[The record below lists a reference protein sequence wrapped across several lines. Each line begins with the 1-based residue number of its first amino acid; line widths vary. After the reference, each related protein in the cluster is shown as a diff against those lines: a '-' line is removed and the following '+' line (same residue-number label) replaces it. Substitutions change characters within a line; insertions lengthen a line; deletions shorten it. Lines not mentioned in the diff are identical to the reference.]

1 MAFTDSAHLHSCCSL
16 FWNYTAGGEKLKE
29 AENESECSAEGRKCS
44 DAFSMDTIVTTHMT
58 HTSPNVLFKTR
69 STLSL
74 CVYYDYYWNEWVI
87 SLFVIITDAPKCTFS
102 TAVKVF
108 LHFSAALLL

>member
-29 AENESECSAEGRKCS
+29 AENESECSTEGRKCS

-58 HTSPNVLFKTR
+58 ALCHSVFIMLIIGTSG
-69 STLSL
+69 
-74 CVYYDYYWNEWVI
+74 
-87 SLFVIITDAPKCTFS
+87 
-102 TAVKVF
+102 
-108 LHFSAALLL
+108 